1 MESGTAVEHRGG
13 AAWLIAPRSACSSSA
28 RCGTPP
34 VICPIFAAHPET
46 VIRAIVEEPDAPAW
60 AHNDARILAE
70 QYGVPVLPDPD
81 AALARDD
88 IDLVLV
94 CSEPT
99 RHARLAAQ
107 ALRAGKHV
115 LVDKPMAVT
124 LDECALV
131 AEAAA
136 SAPGRKFT
144 VVHRLFGAPIQRAR
158 QAIDAGHLGLIRAA
172 DCEFLSSGVFFG
184 TSVERPE
191 FVANPALSGGGE
203 LMNFMVYPVDYLHYL
218 TGARVTEVFAEAGT
232 FFFDAHRQFGVEDV
246 GILSLRL
253 EHDIIALTHRGQST
267 LRAHAR
273 HGRLDTPADRLARA
287 LTVDENRPQL
297 DIWSTVTERRGRT
310 IGGESA
316 PSTVATQIRAFI
328 RDIREDRT
336 PLYGVRGCLG
346 DHRGDRGRVPF
357 TRDGPTRPC
366 RHAPHERVRSHRCGR
381 IRGGMS

>member
-1 MESGTAVEHRGG
+1 MANAPPLGLLVLSAVRH
-13 AAWLIAPRSACSSSA
+13 AASYL
-28 RCGTPP
+28 P
-34 VICPIFAAHPET
+34 VFNAHPDT
-46 VIRAIVEEPDAPAW
+46 VIRAIVEEPDAPEW
-60 AHNDARILAE
+60 AHTDARILAE
-70 QYGVPVLPDPD
+70 RYGVPALRDPD
-81 AALARDD
+81 AALARDGV
-88 IDLVLV
+88 DLVLV

-99 RHARLAAQ
+99 RHARLATQ

-131 AEAAA
+131 AAAA
-136 SAPGRKFT
+136 AERPGSKFT

-158 QAIDAGHLGLIRAA
+158 RAIDAGYLGLIRSG
-172 DCEFLSSGVFFG
+172 DVEFLSSGVFFG

-203 LMNFMVYPVDYLHYL
+203 LMNFMVYPMDYLHYL

-253 EHDIIALTHRGQST
+253 EHDIIGSLTVGRVPFAPTPGTGAST
-267 LRAHAR
+267 LRLIGS
-273 HGRLDTPADRLARA
+273 HGH

-297 DIWSTVTERRGRT
+297 DIWSTTTERRGRT

-316 PSTVATQIRAFI
+316 QSTVATEIGAFI
-328 RDIREDRT
+328 RDIKEDRT
-336 PLYGVRGCLG
+336 PLYGVHDAWATIAAIAAAYRSLTTGQPA
-346 DHRGDRGRVPF
+346 RVEMHP
-357 TRDGPTRPC
+357 
-366 RHAPHERVRSHRCGR
+366 VRT
-381 IRGGMS
+381 

>member
-1 MESGTAVEHRGG
+1 MSNDTPLGLLVLSAVRH
-13 AAWLIAPRSACSSSA
+13 AASYL
-28 RCGTPP
+28 P
-34 VICPIFAAHPET
+34 VFDAHPET
-46 VIRAIVEEPDAPAW
+46 AIRAIVEEPDAPDW
-60 AHNDARILAE
+60 AHDDARILAAK
-70 QYGVPVLPDPD
+70 YNVPVLRDP
-81 AALARDD
+81 ASALARAD

-124 LDECALV
+124 LDECAMV

-136 SAPGRKFT
+136 RMPGNKFT
-144 VVHRLFGAPIQRAR
+144 VVHRLFGPPIQRAR
-158 QAIDAGHLGLIRAA
+158 QAIDAGYLGLIRSGDA
-172 DCEFLSSGVFFG
+172 EFLSSGVFFG

-232 FFFDAHRQFGVEDV
+232 FFFDAHKQFGVEDV

-253 EHDIIALTHRGQST
+253 EHDIIGSLTVGRVPFAPTPGTGAST
-267 LRAHAR
+267 LRLIGS
-273 HGRLDTPADRLARA
+273 HGH

-297 DIWSTVTERRGRT
+297 DIWSTVSERRGRT

-316 PSTVATQIRAFI
+316 QSTVATEIEAFI
-328 RDIREDRT
+328 RDIREERT
-336 PLYGVRGCLG
+336 PLYGVHDAWATIAAIEAAYRSLATGQPA
-346 DHRGDRGRVPF
+346 RVAMQY
-357 TRDGPTRPC
+357 TS
-366 RHAPHERVRSHRCGR
+366 A
-381 IRGGMS
+381 

>member
-1 MESGTAVEHRGG
+1 MGSDAPLGLLVLSAVRH
-13 AAWLIAPRSACSSSA
+13 AASYL
-28 RCGTPP
+28 
-34 VICPIFAAHPET
+34 PIFAAHPDT

-60 AHNDARILAE
+60 AHNDARMLAE
-70 QYGVPVLPDPD
+70 RYHVPVSRDPD
-81 AALARDD
+81 SALTRED

-124 LDECALV
+124 LDECAMV
-131 AEAAA
+131 AETVAGM
-136 SAPGRKFT
+136 PGSKFT

-158 QAIDAGHLGLIRAA
+158 RAIDAGHLGLIRAG
-172 DCEFLSSGVFFG
+172 DVEFLSSGVFFG

-232 FFFDAHRQFGVEDV
+232 FFFDAHKQFGVEDV

-253 EHDIIALTHRGQST
+253 EHDIIGSLTVGRVPFAPTPGTGAST
-267 LRAHAR
+267 LRLIGS
-273 HGRLDTPADRLARA
+273 HGH

-297 DIWSTVTERRGRT
+297 DIWSTTTERRGQT

-316 PSTVATQIRAFI
+316 PSTVATEIRAFI
-328 RDIREDRT
+328 RDILEDRT
-336 PLYGVRGCLG
+336 PLYGVHDAWATVAAIEAAYRSLATGQPA
-346 DHRGDRGRVPF
+346 RV
-357 TRDGPTRPC
+357 TMLHTS
-366 RHAPHERVRSHRCGR
+366 V
-381 IRGGMS
+381 

>member
-1 MESGTAVEHRGG
+1 SAVRH
-13 AAWLIAPRSACSSSA
+13 AASYL
-28 RCGTPP
+28 
-34 VICPIFAAHPET
+34 PIFAAHPET

-70 QYGVPVLPDPD
+70 QYSVPVLPDPA
-81 AALARDD
+81 AALARGD

-144 VVHRLFGAPIQRAR
+144 VVHRLFGPPIQRAR

-191 FVANPALSGGGE
+191 FVANPSLSGGGE
-203 LMNFMVYPVDYLHYL
+203 LMNFMGYPVDYLHYL

-253 EHDIIALTHRGQST
+253 EYDIIASLTVGRVPFAPTPGTGAST
-267 LRAHAR
+267 LRLIGS
-273 HGRLDTPADRLARA
+273 HGHM
-287 LTVDENRPQL
+287 TVDENRPQL
-297 DIWSTVTERRGRT
+297 DIWSTTTERRGRT

-328 RDIREDRT
+328 GDIREDRA
-336 PLYGVRGCLG
+336 PLYGVRDAWATIAAIEAAYRSLATGQPASVVA
-346 DHRGDRGRVPF
+346 VP
-357 TRDGPTRPC
+357 
-366 RHAPHERVRSHRCGR
+366 A
-381 IRGGMS
+381 

>member
-1 MESGTAVEHRGG
+1 MANTAPLGLLVLSAVRH
-13 AAWLIAPRSACSSSA
+13 AASYL
-28 RCGTPP
+28 
-34 VICPIFAAHPET
+34 PIFDAHPET
-46 VIRAIVEEPDAPAW
+46 VIRGIVEEPDAPAW

-70 QYGVPVLPDPD
+70 KYGVPVLPDPA

-99 RHARLAAQ
+99 RHARLATQ

-131 AEAAA
+131 TEAAEA
-136 SAPGRKFT
+136 SSRKFT

-158 QAIDAGHLGLIRAA
+158 HAIDAGHLGLIRAA
-172 DCEFLSSGVFFG
+172 DVEFLSNGVFFG

-232 FFFDAHRQFGVEDV
+232 FFFDAHKQFGVEDV

-253 EHDIIALTHRGQST
+253 EHAIIASLTVGRVPFAPTPGTGAST
-267 LRAHAR
+267 LRLIGS
-273 HGRLDTPADRLARA
+273 HGHM
-287 LTVDENRPQL
+287 TVDENRPQL
-297 DIWSTVTERRGRT
+297 DIWSTRTERRGRT

-336 PLYGVRGCLG
+336 PLYGARDAWATIAAIDAAYRSLETGQPASVTA
-346 DHRGDRGRVPF
+346 VP
-357 TRDGPTRPC
+357 
-366 RHAPHERVRSHRCGR
+366 A
-381 IRGGMS
+381 

>member
-1 MESGTAVEHRGG
+1 MPSAAPLGLLVFSAVRH
-13 AAWLIAPRSACSSSA
+13 AASYL
-28 RCGTPP
+28 P
-34 VICPIFAAHPET
+34 VFDAHPDIH
-46 VIRAIVEEPDAPAW
+46 IRAIVEEPDAPAW

-70 QYGVPVLPDPD
+70 RYHVPVLPDP
-81 AALARDD
+81 AEALARDD
-88 IDLVLV
+88 IGLVLV

-99 RHARLAAQ
+99 RHARLATQ

-124 LDECALV
+124 LDECAMV
-131 AEAAA
+131 AAA
-136 SAPGRKFT
+136 QSSKTKFT

-158 QAIDAGHLGLIRAA
+158 QAIAAGHLGLIRAA

-184 TSVERPE
+184 ASVERPE
-191 FVANPALSGGGE
+191 FVADPTLSGGGE

-232 FFFDAHRQFGVEDV
+232 FFFDAHKQFGVEDV

-253 EHDIIALTHRGQST
+253 EHDIIGSLTVGRVPFAPTPGTGAST
-267 LRAHAR
+267 LRLIGS
-273 HGRLDTPADRLARA
+273 HGHM
-287 LTVDENRPQL
+287 TVDENRPQL

-316 PSTVATQIRAFI
+316 PNMVATQIRAFI

-336 PLYGVRGCLG
+336 PLYGVYDAWATVAAIEAAYRSLAAGQPMAVTA
-346 DHRGDRGRVPF
+346 VPA
-357 TRDGPTRPC
+357 R
-366 RHAPHERVRSHRCGR
+366 
-381 IRGGMS
+381 

>member
-1 MESGTAVEHRGG
+1 VAD
-13 AAWLIAPRSACSSSA
+13 AAPLGVLVLSAIRHAASYL
-28 RCGTPP
+28 
-34 VICPIFAAHPET
+34 PIFAAHPET
-46 VIRAIVEEPDAPAW
+46 VVRAIVEEPEAPAW
-60 AHNDARILAE
+60 AHEDARILAAH
-70 QYGVPVLPDPD
+70 YGVPVLPDPV
-81 AALARDD
+81 AALAREDV
-88 IDLVLV
+88 DLVLV

-124 LDECALV
+124 LEECATV

-158 QAIDAGHLGLIRAA
+158 REIDAGHLGLIRAA
-172 DCEFLSSGVFFG
+172 DCEFLASGVFFG

-203 LMNFMVYPVDYLHYL
+203 LMNFMVYPVDYLHHL

-232 FFFDAHRQFGVEDV
+232 FFFDAHKQFGVEDL

-253 EHDIIALTHRGQST
+253 EHGIIASLTVGRVPFAPTPGTGAST
-267 LRAHAR
+267 LRLIGS
-273 HGRLDTPADRLARA
+273 HGHM
-287 LTVDENRPQL
+287 TVDENRPQL
-297 DIWSTVTERRGRT
+297 DIWSTTTERRGRT

-316 PSTVATQIRAFI
+316 PGTVATQIRAFI
-328 RDIREDRT
+328 RDIREDRA
-336 PLYGVRGCLG
+336 PLYGVR
-346 DHRGDRGRVPF
+346 DAWA
-357 TRDGPTRPC
+357 TI
-366 RHAPHERVRSHRCGR
+366 AAIEAAYRSLDTGQPASVAA
-381 IRGGMS
+381 ISVG

>member
-1 MESGTAVEHRGG
+1 MAD
-13 AAWLIAPRSACSSSA
+13 IAPLGLLVLSAVRHAASYL
-28 RCGTPP
+28 P
-34 VICPIFAAHPET
+34 VFDAHPE
-46 VIRAIVEEPDAPAW
+46 VAIRGIVEEPDAPAW

-70 QYGVPVLPDPD
+70 RYGVPVLPDPAD
-81 AALARDD
+81 ALAREDV
-88 IDLVLV
+88 DLVLV

-99 RHARLAAQ
+99 RHARLAAR

-124 LDECALV
+124 LDECAMV

-136 SAPGRKFT
+136 GAPGRKFT
-144 VVHRLFGAPIQRAR
+144 VVHRLFGAAIQRAR

-218 TGARVTEVFAEAGT
+218 TGARVTEVFAEAGG
-232 FFFDAHRQFGVEDV
+232 FFFDAHKRFGVEDI

-253 EHDIIALTHRGQST
+253 EHAIIASLTVGRVPFAPTPGTGAST
-267 LRAHAR
+267 LRLIGS
-273 HGRLDTPADRLARA
+273 HGHMTI
-287 LTVDENRPQL
+287 DENRPQL

-336 PLYGVRGCLG
+336 PLYGARDAWATIAAIAAAYRSLETGQPVSVTP
-346 DHRGDRGRVPF
+346 VP
-357 TRDGPTRPC
+357 
-366 RHAPHERVRSHRCGR
+366 A
-381 IRGGMS
+381 

>member
-1 MESGTAVEHRGG
+1 MGSNAAPLGLLVLSAVRH
-13 AAWLIAPRSACSSSA
+13 AASYL
-28 RCGTPP
+28 P
-34 VICPIFAAHPET
+34 VLAAHPET
-46 VIRAIVEEPDAPAW
+46 AIRAIVEEPDAPDW
-60 AHNDARILAE
+60 AHADARILAE
-70 QYGVPVLPDPD
+70 RYGVPALNDPD
-81 AALARDD
+81 AALARADV
-88 IDLVLV
+88 DLVLV

-124 LDECALV
+124 LDECAMV

-136 SAPGRKFT
+136 ASPGSKFT

-158 QAIDAGHLGLIRAA
+158 RAIDAGHLGLIRSG
-172 DCEFLSSGVFFG
+172 DVEFLSSGVFFG

-218 TGARVTEVFAEAGT
+218 TGARVAEVFAEAGT
-232 FFFDAHRQFGVEDV
+232 FFFDAHKEFGVEDV

-253 EHDIIALTHRGQST
+253 EHGIIGSLTVGRVPFAPTPGTGAST
-267 LRAHAR
+267 LRLIGS
-273 HGRLDTPADRLARA
+273 HGH

-316 PSTVATQIRAFI
+316 RSTVATQIGAFI
-328 RDIREDRT
+328 RDIREDRA
-336 PLYGVRGCLG
+336 PLYGVRDAWATVAAIEAAYRSLATGQPA
-346 DHRGDRGRVPF
+346 RVATIPA
-357 TRDGPTRPC
+357 R
-366 RHAPHERVRSHRCGR
+366 
-381 IRGGMS
+381 

>member
-1 MESGTAVEHRGG
+1 MSNTAPLGLLVLSAVRH
-13 AAWLIAPRSACSSSA
+13 AASYL
-28 RCGTPP
+28 P
-34 VICPIFAAHPET
+34 VFDAHPDT
-46 VIRAIVEEPDAPAW
+46 VIRAIVEESDAPEW

-70 QYGVPVLPDPD
+70 RYHVPVLRDPD
-81 AALARDD
+81 AALIRGD

-99 RHARLAAQ
+99 RHARLATQ
-107 ALRAGKHV
+107 ALQAGKHV

-124 LDECALV
+124 LDECKMV
-131 AEAAA
+131 AEVA
-136 SAPGRKFT
+136 SRSSGCKFT

-158 QAIDAGHLGLIRAA
+158 QAIDAGHLGLIRSG
-172 DCEFLSSGVFFG
+172 DVEFLSSGVFFG

-232 FFFDAHRQFGVEDV
+232 FFFDAHKQFGVEDV

-253 EHDIIALTHRGQST
+253 EHDIIGSLTVGRIPFAPTPGTGAST
-267 LRAHAR
+267 LRLIGS
-273 HGRLDTPADRLARA
+273 HGH

-316 PSTVATQIRAFI
+316 HGTIATEIGAFI
-328 RDIREDRT
+328 RDICEDRA
-336 PLYGVRGCLG
+336 PLYGVRDAWATIAAIEAAYRSLVTGQPA
-346 DHRGDRGRVPF
+346 RVAALPA
-357 TRDGPTRPC
+357 R
-366 RHAPHERVRSHRCGR
+366 
-381 IRGGMS
+381 

>member
-1 MESGTAVEHRGG
+1 MTDRAPLGLLVLSAVRH
-13 AAWLIAPRSACSSSA
+13 AASYL
-28 RCGTPP
+28 
-34 VICPIFAAHPET
+34 PIFAAHPET

-70 QYGVPVLPDPD
+70 HYGVPVLPDP
-81 AALARDD
+81 AQALARGD

-131 AEAAA
+131 ADAAA
-136 SAPGRKFT
+136 SSPDRKFT

-172 DCEFLSSGVFFG
+172 DCEFLSNGVFFG

-203 LMNFMVYPVDYLHYL
+203 LMNFMGYPVDYLHYL

-232 FFFDAHRQFGVEDV
+232 FFFDAHRQFGVEDI

-253 EHDIIALTHRGQST
+253 EHDIIASLTVGRVPFAPTPGTGAST
-267 LRAHAR
+267 LRLIGS
-273 HGRLDTPADRLARA
+273 HGHM
-287 LTVDENRPQL
+287 TVDENRPQL

-328 RDIREDRT
+328 RDIRDERI
-336 PLYGVRGCLG
+336 PLYGVEDAWATIAAIEAAYRSLATGQPA
-346 DHRGDRGRVPF
+346 RVDRQR
-357 TRDGPTRPC
+357 TS
-366 RHAPHERVRSHRCGR
+366 A
-381 IRGGMS
+381 

>member
-1 MESGTAVEHRGG
+1 MDNAAPLGLLVLSAVRH
-13 AAWLIAPRSACSSSA
+13 AASYL
-28 RCGTPP
+28 P
-34 VICPIFAAHPET
+34 VFDAHPET

-70 QYGVPVLPDPD
+70 KYNVPVLPDPA

-124 LDECALV
+124 LDQCAMV

-136 SAPGRKFT
+136 HAPGSKFT

-158 QAIDAGHLGLIRAA
+158 RAIDAGHLGLIRSG
-172 DCEFLSSGVFFG
+172 DGEFLSSGVFFG

-191 FVANPALSGGGE
+191 FVADPALSGGGE
-203 LMNFMVYPVDYLHYL
+203 LMNFMVYPIDYLHYL

-232 FFFDAHRQFGVEDV
+232 FFFDAHKQFGVEDV

-253 EHDIIALTHRGQST
+253 EHDIIGSLTVGRVPFAPTPATGAST
-267 LRAHAR
+267 LRLIGS
-273 HGRLDTPADRLARA
+273 HGH

-297 DIWSTVTERRGRT
+297 DIWSTVTERRGQT
-310 IGGESA
+310 IGGESVRR
-316 PSTVATQIRAFI
+316 TIATEIGAFI
-328 RDIREDRT
+328 RDLQEDRP
-336 PLYGVRGCLG
+336 PLYGVHDAWATIAAIEAAYRSLATGQPA
-346 DHRGDRGRVPF
+346 HV
-357 TRDGPTRPC
+357 
-366 RHAPHERVRSHRCGR
+366 APLSGL
-381 IRGGMS
+381 

>member
-1 MESGTAVEHRGG
+1 MAHDAPLGLLVLSAVRH
-13 AAWLIAPRSACSSSA
+13 ASSYL
-28 RCGTPP
+28 
-34 VICPIFAAHPET
+34 PIFAAHPDT
-46 VIRAIVEEPDAPAW
+46 VIRAIVEEPDAPEW

-70 QYGVPVLPDPD
+70 QYGVPVLPDPV
-81 AALARDD
+81 AALEREDV
-88 IDLVLV
+88 DLVLV

-124 LDECALV
+124 LDECAMV
-131 AEAAA
+131 AAA
-136 SAPGRKFT
+136 AADAPGKKFT
-144 VVHRLFGAPIQRAR
+144 VVHRLFGASIQRAR
-158 QAIDAGHLGLIRAA
+158 QAIDAGHLGLIRAG
-172 DCEFLSSGVFFG
+172 DVEFLSSGVFFG

-218 TGARVTEVFAEAGT
+218 TGAQVEEVYAEAGT
-232 FFFDAHRQFGVEDV
+232 FFFDAHRQFGVEDI

-253 EHDIIALTHRGQST
+253 THDIIGSLTVGRVPFAPTPGTGAST
-267 LRAHAR
+267 LRLIGS
-273 HGRLDTPADRLARA
+273 HGH

-316 PSTVATQIRAFI
+316 PSTVATEIEAFI

-336 PLYGVRGCLG
+336 PLYGVR
-346 DHRGDRGRVPF
+346 DAWA
-357 TRDGPTRPC
+357 TI
-366 RHAPHERVRSHRCGR
+366 AAIEAAYRSLATGQPAQVAALPA
-381 IRGGMS
+381 G